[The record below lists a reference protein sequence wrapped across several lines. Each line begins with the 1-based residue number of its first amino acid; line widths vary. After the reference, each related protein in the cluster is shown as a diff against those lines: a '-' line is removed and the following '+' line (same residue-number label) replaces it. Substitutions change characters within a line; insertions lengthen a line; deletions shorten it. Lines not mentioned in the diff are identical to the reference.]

1 MSERS
6 MKINLDCVH
15 YRSEKPCAFAR
26 ICDGCPEYFPVAKA
40 EREGERVLII
50 KTAALGDVLRT
61 TSILPALRR
70 ARPSAR
76 VTWLTSQ
83 SALPLL
89 KGNPNI
95 DELAAIGSAAAS
107 GVFPSAFDIILS
119 LDKSPAECALAT
131 ALQAREKRGMGI
143 APLGAIYPFNPT
155 AEYYFSLGLSD
166 ELKFKTNKRTHA
178 DMLLEMCGLDG
189 ATPEPP
195 LLALTEDEKRVGR
208 ELARGAG
215 APSGARVLGLVVG
228 AGDAFANK
236 TPSPEKWAEIASAI
250 KKAVPGVFLMILG
263 GPGDEKKMRA
273 ALNAIGGNSAMVPPT
288 PDLRVF
294 ASALAA
300 MDAIVCGD
308 TLALHIASAVGVPA
322 AALFG
327 PTCPAEINMFSGG
340 AKVVSRVECAPCYNK
355 LCNLKPNCMDAISG
369 EEVARAAAEA
379 LRVDIPGGPRYN

>member
-1 MSERS
+1 

-26 ICDGCPEYFPVAKA
+26 LCDGCPEYLPVDKP
-40 EREGERVLII
+40 ERGGERVLII

-76 VTWLTSQ
+76 VTWLTLP

-107 GVFPSAFDIILS
+107 GVFPAAFDLILS

-131 ALQAREKRGMGI
+131 ALRAREKRGMGI
-143 APLGAIYPFNPT
+143 TPLGAIYPFNPE

-166 ELKFKTNKRTHA
+166 ELKFRTNKRTHA
-178 DMLLEMCGLDG
+178 DILLEICGLDG
-189 ATPEPP
+189 ASPEPP
-195 LLALTEDEKRVGR
+195 QLVLTEEEKRAGR

-215 APSGARVLGLVVG
+215 ATSGARVLGLVVG

-236 TPSPEKWAEIASAI
+236 TPSPEKWAALASAI
-250 KKAVPGVFLMILG
+250 KKAVPGVFLLILG
-263 GPGDEKKMRA
+263 GPGEEPKMRA
-273 ALNAIGGNSAMVPPT
+273 VAAAIGGAATVVSPT
-288 PDLRVF
+288 TDLRAF
-294 ASALAA
+294 ASIIAA

-308 TLALHIASAVGVPA
+308 TLALHMASAVGVPA
-322 AALFG
+322 VALFG
-327 PTCPAEINMFSGG
+327 PTCPAEIDMFSGG
-340 AKVVSRVECAPCYNK
+340 EKVVSSVECAPCYK
-355 LCNLKPNCMDAISG
+355 KECNLNPNCMEAISG
-369 EEVARAAAEA
+369 EEVAQAAAEA

>member
-1 MSERS
+1 
-6 MKINLDCVH
+6 MKINPDCVH

-26 ICDGCPEYFPVAKA
+26 LCDGCPEYSPVEKA
-40 EREGERVLII
+40 EMGGERVLII

-70 ARPSAR
+70 ARPSDR
-76 VTWLTSQ
+76 VTWLTSPA
-83 SALPLL
+83 ALSLL

-95 DELAAIGSAAAS
+95 DELAAIGSAVAA
-107 GVFPSAFDIILS
+107 GVFPAAFDLILS

-143 APLGAIYPFNPT
+143 TPLGAIYPFNPT

-236 TPSPEKWAEIASAI
+236 TPSPEKWAELASEI
-250 KKAVPGVFLMILG
+250 KKVVPGVFLLILG
-263 GPGDEKKMRA
+263 GPGEEKKMIA
-273 ALNAIGGNSAMVPPT
+273 ALNAIGGDAAMVPPT

-294 ASALAA
+294 ASTLAA

-308 TLALHIASAVGVPA
+308 TLALHMASAVGVPA

-327 PTCPAEINMFSGG
+327 PTCPAEIDMFSGG
-340 AKVVSRVECAPCYNK
+340 AKVVSSVDCAPCYK
-355 LCNLKPNCMDAISG
+355 RECNLKPNCMDEISG